1 MISPA
6 ITQTAFLNGECDE
19 VCKIENTN
27 FSETDPGLPG
37 QAQNMRKFP
46 IFKNKLSHLT
56 FPAIRMNA
64 SLNLMEKL
72 NWANGIVRG
81 KGKVEKIGQ
90 SLMLP

>member
-6 ITQTAFLNGECDE
+6 ITQTAPLNGEWSE
-19 VCKIENTN
+19 VCKIEKTN
-27 FSETDPGLPG
+27 FSETKPGLLG

-46 IFKNKLSHLT
+46 IFKNKLGHLT

-64 SLNLMEKL
+64 SLNLMENLK
-72 NWANGIVRG
+72 WANGIVRG
-81 KGKVEKIGQ
+81 GGKVEKIDQ